1 MDARHID
8 SDVVIVGGGPAGA
21 AAAIACAVR
30 GLRVVV
36 VERDAVTRHKPGE
49 SLHPGIEPL
58 LAQLGITDG
67 LARVTG
73 ARHAGI
79 WIEWGGARRFE
90 PFGSDAEGPWN
101 GYQVWRADF
110 DEMLL
115 ARARDLGVDVR
126 RPCAATGMLPDGR
139 GVATT
144 DGPVAARVV
153 VDATGRARWL
163 GRALDVASRPHSPR
177 LIARYGYAEGVCPE
191 RADAPALVADAD
203 GWTWTARVRPDVYQ
217 WTRVAFD
224 GEQTDAS
231 WMPEELR
238 GLQPLGP
245 PRGADVTWRMSERVA
260 APGWF
265 MVGDA
270 AATLDPTSSHG
281 VLKALM
287 SGMMA
292 GHLIAPVVR
301 DEAPAGEAAAAYQH
315 WLSSWFAAD
324 AGKLSEFYRALN
336 VGGF

>member
-1 MDARHID
+1 MGARHVH
-8 SDVVIVGGGPAGA
+8 SDVVIVGGGPGGG
-21 AAAIACAVR
+21 AAAIACALR

-36 VERDAVTRHKPGE
+36 VERGAVTRDKPGE
-49 SLHPGIEPL
+49 SLHPGVEPL
-58 LAQLGITDG
+58 LAQLGIGDG

-90 PFGSDAEGPWN
+90 PFGCDAEGPWS
-101 GYQVWRADF
+101 GFQVWRADF

-115 ARARDLGVDVR
+115 DRARELGAQVR
-126 RPCAATGMLPDGR
+126 RPCAATGVLPDGT

-144 DGPVAARVV
+144 DGPVTARVV

-163 GRALDVASRPHSPR
+163 GRALGIASHPQSPR
-177 LIARYGYAEGVCPE
+177 LLARYGYARGVCPA

-203 GWTWTARVRPDVYQ
+203 GWTWTARVRPDVYG

-224 GEQTDAS
+224 GGQTDAS
-231 WMPEELR
+231 WMPAELR
-238 GLQPLGP
+238 DLRPLGP
-245 PRGADVTWRMSERVA
+245 TRGADVTWRLSDRVA

-292 GHLIAPVVR
+292 GHLVAPVVR
-301 DEAPAGEAAAAYQH
+301 GEAPAEEAAAAYRH
-315 WLSSWFAAD
+315 WLSSWFATD
-324 AGKLSEFYRALN
+324 RKKLAEFYRALR
-336 VGGF
+336 VDGF